1 MAALKKETSEQ
12 KKDKPIKHHAVKEP
26 WSKKDDVPSFIKGRS
41 QDADRH
47 SKTRHPISD
56 K

>member
-1 MAALKKETSEQ
+1 MPAQ
-12 KKDKPIKHHAVKEP
+12 KKDRLA
-26 WSKKDDVPSFIKGRS
+26 KKDSTKKVQQQKGAPPTGIHS

-47 SKTRHPISD
+47 RKTRHPISD

>member
-1 MAALKKETSEQ
+1 MPEQ
-12 KKDKPIKHHAVKEP
+12 KKDRSANKDLT
-26 WSKKDDVPSFIKGRS
+26 KKVQQQKGAPPAGTHS

-47 SKTRHPISD
+47 RKTRHPISD